1 MADEATITATPVAE
15 APADEAPVAE
25 APAAEAP
32 KLRIF
37 KVAGATI
44 REDANTAGLSIQEMR
59 TRLAYQFPEIANATH
74 RTSKN
79 AAGEEVIEFLP
90 VAGHKG

>member
-1 MADEATITATPVAE
+1 MADEATATTPAAE
-15 APADEAPVAE
+15 A
-25 APAAEAP
+25 AAEAP

-37 KVAGATI
+37 KVAGSTI

-59 TRLAYQFPEIANATH
+59 ARLAYQFPEIANATH
-74 RTSKN
+74 RVTRN
-79 AAGEEVIEFLP
+79 AAGEEIVEFLP

>member
-1 MADEATITATPVAE
+1 MADEAITATPVAE
-15 APADEAPVAE
+15 MVAE
-25 APAAEAP
+25 IVAEAP

-37 KVAGATI
+37 KVAGNTI
-44 REDANTAGLSIQEMR
+44 REDASTASLSVPEMR
-59 TRLAYQFPEIANATH
+59 TRLAYQFPEIANATP

>member
-1 MADEATITATPVAE
+1 MTDNATPTAA
-15 APADEAPVAE
+15 AP
-25 APAAEAP
+25 AEAP

-37 KVAGATI
+37 KVAGNTI
-44 REDANTAGLSIQEMR
+44 REDASTASLSVPEMR
-59 TRLAYQFPEIANATH
+59 TRLAYQFPEIANATP

>member
-1 MADEATITATPVAE
+1 MADETITATPVAE
-15 APADEAPVAE
+15 APATET
-25 APAAEAP
+25 P

-74 RTSKN
+74 RTSRN

>member
-1 MADEATITATPVAE
+1 MADETITATPVAE
-15 APADEAPVAE
+15 APAAD
-25 APAAEAP
+25 AP

-37 KVAGATI
+37 KVAGTTI

-74 RTSKN
+74 RASRN

>member
-1 MADEATITATPVAE
+1 MADETITATPV
-15 APADEAPVAE
+15 
-25 APAAEAP
+25 AEAP

-44 REDANTAGLSIQEMR
+44 REDANTTGLSIQEMR

>member
-1 MADEATITATPVAE
+1 MADEAITATP
-15 APADEAPVAE
+15 ADEAVTAE
-25 APAAEAP
+25 AL

-44 REDANTAGLSIQEMR
+44 REDANTASLSIQEMH
-59 TRLAYQFPEIANATH
+59 TRLAHQFPEIANATH

>member
-15 APADEAPVAE
+15 APAT
-25 APAAEAP
+25 EAP

-44 REDANTAGLSIQEMR
+44 REDANTAGLGIQEMR

-74 RTSKN
+74 RTSRN

>member
-1 MADEATITATPVAE
+1 MADEAITATPTAE
-15 APADEAPVAE
+15 APAAE

-37 KVAGATI
+37 KVAGNTF
-44 REDANTAGLSIQEMR
+44 REDASTASLSVPEMR

>member
-1 MADEATITATPVAE
+1 MADEATTTATPV
-15 APADEAPVAE
+15 
-25 APAAEAP
+25 AEAP

-74 RTSKN
+74 RTSRN

>member
-1 MADEATITATPVAE
+1 MADETTTATPVAE
-15 APADEAPVAE
+15 TGRRN
-25 APAAEAP
+25 AP

-44 REDANTAGLSIQEMR
+44 REDANTAGFSIQEMR
-59 TRLAYQFPEIANATH
+59 TRLAYQFPNRQRHAPHAS
-74 RTSKN
+74 RN
-79 AAGEEVIEFLP
+79 AAGEEGRVPP

>member
-1 MADEATITATPVAE
+1 MADEATITAT
-15 APADEAPVAE
+15 PVAE

-44 REDANTAGLSIQEMR
+44 REDASTTGLNIQEMR

>member
-1 MADEATITATPVAE
+1 MADETSTATPT
-15 APADEAPVAE
+15 
-25 APAAEAP
+25 AEAP

-37 KVAGATI
+37 KVAGSTI
-44 REDANTAGLSIQEMR
+44 REDASTANLSVQEMR
-59 TRLAYQFPEIANATH
+59 TRLAYQFPEIANATP

>member
-1 MADEATITATPVAE
+1 MADETITATPVAE
-15 APADEAPVAE
+15 AVT
-25 APAAEAP
+25 AEAP
-32 KLRIF
+32 KPRIF

-44 REDANTAGLSIQEMR
+44 REDASTTGLNIQEMR

>member
-1 MADEATITATPVAE
+1 MADEAITATPVAE
-15 APADEAPVAE
+15 MVAE
-25 APAAEAP
+25 IVAEAP

-37 KVAGATI
+37 KVAGNTF
-44 REDANTAGLSIQEMR
+44 REDASTASLSVPEVR
-59 TRLAYQFPEIANATH
+59 TRLAYQFPEIANATP

>member
-1 MADEATITATPVAE
+1 MADEVTTTTPAAE
-15 APADEAPVAE
+15 APATMTAT
-25 APAAEAP
+25 AEAP
-32 KLRIF
+32 KLRVF
-37 KVAGATI
+37 KVAGTTI
-44 REDANTAGLSIQEMR
+44 REDANTANLSVQEMR